1 MVETKHRW
9 SGISGWTGLKIM
21 SEKKGQRLCSLE
33 QHQCETLKI
42 YMYLQQKWEDCIL
55 SRVKLPAND
64 IQHYIIPYESNPDME
79 TMIEKTHSSV
89 QIEDPSIPTLECT
102 TPIAATV
109 STSMDNTYR
118 SYGQH

>member
-1 MVETKHRW
+1 MDRVENNVREK
-9 SGISGWTGLKIM
+9 GPKIM
-21 SEKKGQRLCSLE
+21 LFRTTSMRDIE
-33 QHQCETLKI
+33 I